1 MPGDNARLTN
11 GSCVRCCLKGG
22 SLKSVVVVVAVV
34 GGGGAGA
41 AAVASGDVLP
51 VAAADLPSPGVVFV
65 LISPP
70 IFVPVKG
77 TRAMEEICAAATSLA
92 EV

>member
-1 MPGDNARLTN
+1 M
-11 GSCVRCCLKGG
+11 GG
-22 SLKSVVVVVAVV
+22 SLVPMVVVVVVV
-34 GGGGAGA
+34 DA
-41 AAVASGDVLP
+41 AAVAVVSGDVWS

-65 LISPP
+65 LPP
-70 IFVPVKG
+70 SLIFVPVKG

>member
-34 GGGGAGA
+34 VGGGGVA

-65 LISPP
+65 LIPPP